1 MTNGPNAANAAR
13 KRSRK
18 RREFSAGG
26 EKKLRGELPAVSCVS
41 FAVDVA
47 ARASTEVVDSFF
59 SCVDAGCKD
68 VKAASVVFSFCCRLR
83 RKSGARRGNA
93 PSGVRRRKS
102 FPADETSLRTGI
114 RVNLKRAARIRAN
127 WVRIDC

>member
-47 ARASTEVVDSFF
+47 ARASSEVVDSFF

-68 VKAASVVFSFCCRLR
+68 VKAASVVFFFLLSAASKVGRAP
-83 RKSGARRGNA
+83 RKCALGCPSAQKLSGGRNEFTDWNPCESEA
-93 PSGVRRRKS
+93 SGK
-102 FPADETSLRTGI
+102 DKGELG
-114 RVNLKRAARIRAN
+114 AN
-127 WVRIDC
+127 

>member
-47 ARASTEVVDSFF
+47 ARASSEVVDSFF

-68 VKAASVVFSFCCRLR
+68 VKAASVVFLFVVGCVESRARAEEMRPRVSVGAKAFR
-83 RKSGARRGNA
+83 RTK
-93 PSGVRRRKS
+93 
-102 FPADETSLRTGI
+102 
-114 RVNLKRAARIRAN
+114 RVYGLES
-127 WVRIDC
+127 V